1 MMNFVQNISSW
12 FSKLRVKFTISA
24 SIITAFISLAIFFY
38 FSQRFEEERK
48 KAFQDN
54 SNIALKSIA
63 ITSGLELS
71 SGNSSLDETIDALLS
86 ANRIVYM
93 VIIDTA
99 DNVIRAYNLP
109 GAENNNFKSTANNE
123 KIDKNEIILRKT
135 GQIIYKNHIIGKIF
149 LGYSLTKL
157 KNDIKTVQI
166 SVGIVSAVL
175 FLINIFLVSLI
186 GSLFTR
192 PIDKI
197 TRAAEM
203 ISQGNLSQRIKYS
216 PNDELKGLTKAF
228 DFMAMNLEQASGQ
241 IDNLNKQIKNL
252 FRDKV
257 GELNLE
263 INQRRMA
270 EFSLRQSEEQFKLLF
285 ELAPI
290 GMVIDSPEGK
300 IMKVNKA
307 FCETVGYSET
317 ELIGKDA
324 QSLIYPEDIMVIE
337 RLHKDLIDEIHP
349 DIYIE
354 KRFLRKDNEIIYA
367 IVKSVL
373 VRDDEGKPLHFID
386 QMIDISERKQV
397 EKELLVAKEKAEES
411 DRLKTAFLAQ
421 MSHEIRTPLNIILNA
436 TPLLADETAIRN
448 KEKELLLEAV
458 NSSGK
463 RLLRTI
469 DLILNMSSVQ
479 AGNYKPNFEII
490 QLDKIL
496 SELVRDFHAL
506 SIEKNIALGFVNDL
520 KNPEIRADKYTLIQI
535 FQNLIGNAVKYTRKG
550 SVTVKVY
557 KNKDEKICVDIK
569 DTGIGMSREYQA
581 NLFSPFSQENVGY
594 KREFE
599 GNGLGLALVKKYV
612 DINNSEIKV
621 SSEKD
626 KGSVFTIIFQNNQI

>member
-109 GAENNNFKSTANNE
+109 VAENNNFKSTANNE
-123 KIDKNEIILRKT
+123 KIGKNESIFRKT
-135 GQIIYKNHIIGKIF
+135 GQIISKNHIIGKIF
-149 LGYSLTKL
+149 LGFSLTKL
-157 KNDIKTVQI
+157 NNDIKTVQI

-458 NSSGK
+458 N
-463 RLLRTI
+463 
-469 DLILNMSSVQ
+469 
-479 AGNYKPNFEII
+479 
-490 QLDKIL
+490 
-496 SELVRDFHAL
+496 
-506 SIEKNIALGFVNDL
+506 
-520 KNPEIRADKYTLIQI
+520 
-535 FQNLIGNAVKYTRKG
+535 
-550 SVTVKVY
+550 
-557 KNKDEKICVDIK
+557 
-569 DTGIGMSREYQA
+569 
-581 NLFSPFSQENVGY
+581 
-594 KREFE
+594 
-599 GNGLGLALVKKYV
+599 
-612 DINNSEIKV
+612 
-621 SSEKD
+621 
-626 KGSVFTIIFQNNQI
+626 